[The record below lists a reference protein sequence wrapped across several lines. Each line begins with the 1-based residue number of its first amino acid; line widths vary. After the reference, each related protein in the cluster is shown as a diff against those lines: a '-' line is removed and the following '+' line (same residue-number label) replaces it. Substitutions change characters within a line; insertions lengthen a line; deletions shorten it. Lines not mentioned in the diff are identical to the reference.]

1 MNTGFANDPF
11 VSRGHSVKPEW
22 IDAYDHMNMS
32 RYVALFDDVSYDLLD
47 RVDLGL
53 AYTQR
58 TRHGLFIVDARVRFL
73 RELRVGTPLEVK
85 LRLVGVDHVR
95 LHMWLELRAE
105 GSDAVCATQ
114 EQIGLHADLDR
125 RRTIRYTNAV
135 RQKLQQVVSAHRA
148 EPEDAQ
154 RVLSMRCKDAATE

>member
-1 MNTGFANDPF
+1 METGRLDELFT
-11 VSRGHSVKPEW
+11 SRGHVVKPEW

-32 RYVALFDDVSYDLLD
+32 RYVALFDDVTYELLNS
-47 RVDLGL
+47 VDLGL

-73 RELRVGTPLEVK
+73 HELRVGTPLEVT
-85 LRLVGVDHVR
+85 LRLVGVDHLR

-105 GSDAVCATQ
+105 GSDTVHATQ

-125 RRTIRYTNAV
+125 RRTAPFAETV
-135 RQKLQQVVSAHRA
+135 LRQLQQVISAHRA
-148 EPEDAQ
+148 EPGDAQ
-154 RVLSMRCKDAATE
+154 RVLSMRCKAPATG